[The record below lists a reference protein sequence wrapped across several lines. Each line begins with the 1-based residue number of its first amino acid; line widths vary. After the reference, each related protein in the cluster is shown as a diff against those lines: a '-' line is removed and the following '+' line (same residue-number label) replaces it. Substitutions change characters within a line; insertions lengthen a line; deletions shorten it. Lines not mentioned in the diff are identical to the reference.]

1 MKKLVVLLAVIALVS
16 CLGSFV
22 FAAET
27 EAPTTVEEITTETIT
42 TTEEANTDTTESV
55 AEWVVNGIVD
65 NLDKILAGVAG
76 IISMIVLIIQKV
88 SILPKQ
94 DAFVTNTSNTFS
106 AFVSD
111 INTFRGDMK
120 SNADNMK
127 TDVAN
132 SLNTINSVIDKVEE
146 MKREQLAASA
156 DKKHFKE
163 ALVNV
168 ADMLNT
174 IIQAST
180 LSQRKKDEVDEMHK
194 AAVSA
199 ANAITEDGDAA

>member
-1 MKKLVVLLAVIALVS
+1 MKKLTVLLAVIALVS

-22 FAAET
+22 FAAES
-27 EAPTTVEEITTETIT
+27 EAMTTTAAITTASIT
-42 TTEEANTDTTESV
+42 TSEEANTTTTESA
-55 AEWVVNGIVD
+55 AEWFVNGIID

-76 IISMIVLIIQKV
+76 VISLIVLIIQKV

-94 DAFVTNTSNTFS
+94 DAFVTNTSKTFS

-132 SLNTINSVIDKVEE
+132 ALNTINSVIENVED
-146 MKREQLAASA
+146 MKREQLAAA
-156 DKKHFKE
+156 EDKKRFKE

-180 LSQRKKDEVDEMHK
+180 LSQTKKDAVWDMHK
-194 AAVSA
+194 AAISA

>member
-27 EAPTTVEEITTETIT
+27 EAPTTVEEITTKAIT
-42 TTEEANTDTTESV
+42 NAEEANTDTTESA
-55 AEWVVNGIVD
+55 AEWFVNGIVD

-76 IISMIVLIIQKV
+76 VISMIVLIIQKV

-94 DAFVTNTSNTFS
+94 DAFVTNTSKTFS
-106 AFVSD
+106 AFVTD
-111 INTFRGDMK
+111 INTFRGAMTN
-120 SNADNMK
+120 NADNMK
-127 TDVAN
+127 TSVSNALD
-132 SLNTINSVIDKVEE
+132 TINSVIENVEE
-146 MKREQLAASA
+146 MKREQLAAA
-156 DKKHFKE
+156 EDKKHFKE

-180 LSQRKKDEVDEMHK
+180 LSQWKKDEVGEMHK
-194 AAVSA
+194 AAISS